1 MAAVFFYARVSSV
14 LLRQRASEPLLAL
27 FLGCACLWVAVP
39 LRDALGPA
47 AFPCVLGGFC
57 DFVSVPLLFGPLILR
72 VVMHD
77 NARVRGELRSTNIT
91 IRESQLVDEIDLST
105 FDAFVKTHL
114 FRRSQMD
121 EETKYKSLVFAASR
135 SHVALWISAVC
146 LPFLVGF
153 FVALGTRFE
162 WQSNCYGCA
171 LQLPEA
177 VFLILASSLLAGAGA
192 VNTWRIKKHPDP
204 LGLVD
209 ECLTAL
215 ATLWASMVV
224 SLALYVADPGGVSGD
239 MLAFNWRWIALAG
252 TLATVYVVTV
262 HQVRRSWSASTFILS
277 KGAFDELDRLRD
289 LRANKELFGLFKE
302 HMRKEM
308 SDEAIKFI
316 LDVDQWKSDFKRKKE
331 GRQREARVIFDTYVV
346 RKARLEVN
354 IPSRVRDTLQR
365 DFNKGNVAL
374 DVFDAAY
381 KECVH
386 LLMTDSVPRFT
397 KTAAYEEYSSKNHV
411 VLDTIRKAGSRPTS
425 VRIDTS
431 RFSSKPGATTPTT
444 PTTPTTT
451 RDMAVVPDASSSP
464 PLSTIAVAA
473 DM

>member
-1 MAAVFFYARVSSV
+1 
-14 LLRQRASEPLLAL
+14 
-27 FLGCACLWVAVP
+27 
-39 LRDALGPA
+39 
-47 AFPCVLGGFC
+47 
-57 DFVSVPLLFGPLILR
+57 VPLLFGPLILR

-77 NARVRGELRSTNIT
+77 NARVRGELHSTNLA
-91 IRESQLVDEIDLST
+91 IRESQLVDEVDLST

-146 LPFLVGF
+146 LPFLIGF
-153 FVALGTRFE
+153 FVALGARSE

-192 VNTWRIKKHPDP
+192 VNAWRIRKHPDP

-209 ECLTAL
+209 ECVAAL
-215 ATLWASMVV
+215 AVLWASTLV
-224 SLALYVADPGGVSGD
+224 SLALYVADPGGASGA
-239 MLAFNWRWIALAG
+239 MLAFDWRWVALAG
-252 TLATVYVVTV
+252 ALVAVYVATV
-262 HQVRRSWSASTFILS
+262 HQVRRSRGARTHILS
-277 KGAFDELDRLRD
+277 KGTFDEMDRLRD

-308 SDEAIKFI
+308 SDETIKFI
-316 LDVDQWKSDFKRKKE
+316 LDVDQWKSDFKRKKD
-331 GRQREARVIFDTYVV
+331 GRQREARVVFDTYVM

-397 KTAAYEEYSSKNHV
+397 KSTAYQEYSAKNNV
-411 VLDTIRKAGSRPTS
+411 VLDTIKKAGSRPTS
-425 VRIDTS
+425 VRIDSS
-431 RFSSKPGATTPTT
+431 RFSSKAEATTPKT

-451 RDMAVVPDASSSP
+451 HDIAVAPDAAASSSSP
-464 PLSTIAVAA
+464 PPT
-473 DM
+473 